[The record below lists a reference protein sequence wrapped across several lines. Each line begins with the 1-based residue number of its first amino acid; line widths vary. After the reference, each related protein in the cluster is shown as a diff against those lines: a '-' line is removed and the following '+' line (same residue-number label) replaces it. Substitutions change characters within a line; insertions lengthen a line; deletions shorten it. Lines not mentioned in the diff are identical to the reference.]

1 MSVEKTINLL
11 PKKDDNQICRMF
23 INAID
28 IISNNKPQ
36 KEDAMKMLNAIQSEW
51 KKRSE
56 LFLVGKYK
64 ATSPKLGMLG
74 FLGYHVGHQG
84 EPTKR
89 RRFLIDWIMTNELPL
104 VQSPSYTLEWKN
116 PNSLGRYK
124 KFHRVLQSL
133 ITSNE
138 KRKDNEYRDF
148 DKAIMEWKDDLDYL
162 ENKWKIIVK

>member
-1 MSVEKTINLL
+1 M
-11 PKKDDNQICRMF
+11 
-23 INAID
+23 
-28 IISNNKPQ
+28 
-36 KEDAMKMLNAIQSEW
+36 
-51 KKRSE
+51 
-56 LFLVGKYK
+56 
-64 ATSPKLGMLG
+64 
-74 FLGYHVGHQG
+74 
-84 EPTKR
+84 
-89 RRFLIDWIMTNELPL
+89 
-104 VQSPSYTLEWKN
+104 KN